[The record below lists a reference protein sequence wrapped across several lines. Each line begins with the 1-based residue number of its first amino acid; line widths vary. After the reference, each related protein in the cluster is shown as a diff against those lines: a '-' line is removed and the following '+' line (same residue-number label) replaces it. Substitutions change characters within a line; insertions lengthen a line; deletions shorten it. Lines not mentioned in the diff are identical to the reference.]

1 MGDATTLPQQ
11 LDHTF
16 EAAIGVDVKGSIWSC
31 VEMPN
36 SAEFFGTRRSVRC
49 DIEID
54 GIALPSVG
62 LMVTGTGGHMVSISK
77 KLRQQL
83 NKDIDDKVT
92 VHLIRRV
99 K

>member
-1 MGDATTLPQQ
+1 MQDAPILPQQ
-11 LDHTF
+11 LDYTF
-16 EAAIGVDVKGSIWSC
+16 KAPIGVNVKGSIWSC

-36 SAEFFGTRRSVRC
+36 SAEFFGTRRSVRG

-54 GIALPSVG
+54 GIELPNVG
-62 LMVTGTGGHMVSISK
+62 FMVTGTGGHMISISQ

-83 NKDIDDKVT
+83 NKDIGDEVT
-92 VHLIRRV
+92 VLLIRRV

>member
-1 MGDATTLPQQ
+1 MQEATVLPQQ

-16 EAAIGVDVKGSIWSC
+16 KAPMGVNVKGSIWSC

-36 SAEFFGTRRSVRC
+36 SADFFGTRKSVRC
-49 DIEID
+49 DVEID
-54 GIALPSVG
+54 GISLPSVG
-62 LMVTGTGGHMVSISK
+62 LMVTGTGGHMISISQ

-83 NKDIDDKVT
+83 NKDIGDEVT
-92 VHLIRRV
+92 VHLARRV